1 MSKSVGNGTVEFTLK
16 PRVYTGSGL
25 QADAFDER
33 GNYLMSVNSPIRYQ
47 VTYKA
52 GASFKENTEPS
63 TNDVVNVIFKVYG
76 TSISQDL
83 HNSPSTDWEEIA
95 TIRKSR
101 DVPNKGLGGLP
112 STYGITYNAG
122 HRFTIDISSI
132 CNDLLSYSL
141 CPIGKGTWARHTT
154 SPYTL
159 GGFRGSFGGMNG
171 NGHPQ
176 DNDIRMYSQT
186 MLTQNGA
193 YRFIKLEATFELL
206 QADGTVTTATSG
218 SNPIKL
224 AVGNVAVI
232 NSAPQWEEDSVY
244 YQGTSNA
251 APNYVFNRVGN
262 TSSAFLSKCPN
273 FSSSNSS
280 GMEIKKDVQ
289 LTDEAEW
296 LYFYIFR
303 TLGDTYQA
311 SALTYY
317 ADAAMLEVRTSDGN
331 TVYLNNFRTLLK
343 QPFGQFVDQNRYCVQ
358 NVSPYYI
365 ANSAVDINGSSVSSP
380 FTANTQS
387 YSVRYINR
395 KNTNSA
401 VIGMSE
407 YRHYRIDRETEHPFG
422 YVRFH
427 WLNRMGGI
435 DSYTAK
441 RNVIE
446 GISVDKNTFESKSP
460 DRMWIQKGGL
470 PFYFDDSVRGDL
482 YRGGREVLNV
492 EANRNHSVYTDPLNK
507 AKAKWL
513 EELITSPNVW
523 IEYESDATKRLNE
536 LNSQLRPSTKTY
548 IPVVVTNSDI
558 ETVNQES
565 RLVKFNIEFTHSHSI
580 NTQRN

>member
-1 MSKSVGNGTVEFTLK
+1 MASVGNGTAIYSLL
-16 PRVYTGSGL
+16 PRVFSGS
-25 QADAFDER
+25 QATAFDER
-33 GNYLMSVNSPIRYQ
+33 QNYLMSVNSPIRYQ
-47 VTYKA
+47 ILYKT
-52 GASFKENTEPS
+52 GSASFKENSEPS
-63 TNDVVNVIFKVYG
+63 VSDVVNVIFKVYG
-76 TSISQDL
+76 TSIAQ
-83 HNSPSTDWEEIA
+83 NMGNPTTEWQEIA

-101 DVPNKGLGGLP
+101 DVPNKGAGGIP
-112 STYGITYNAG
+112 IGGSIYYNEG

-154 SPYTL
+154 SPNTAS
-159 GGFRGSFGGMNG
+159 GIRGSYGGMNG
-171 NGHPQ
+171 NGHPE
-176 DNDIRMYSQT
+176 DNDIQQISNT
-186 MLTQNGA
+186 LLTQNGA
-193 YRFIKLEATFELL
+193 YRYVKLEASFELL
-206 QADGTVTTATSG
+206 QADGTVATAVNGNT
-218 SNPIKL
+218 PITMNT
-224 AVGNVAVI
+224 GWIAVI

-244 YQGTSNA
+244 YSGTTGA
-251 APNYVFNRVGN
+251 APSYAFDRTAS
-262 TSSAFLSKCPN
+262 TSRAFLSKCPN
-273 FSSSNSS
+273 FSTSSGS

-296 LYFYIFR
+296 LYFFVHK
-303 TLGDTYQA
+303 TLGDSYIA
-311 SALTYY
+311 SNLTFY
-317 ADAAMLEVRTSDGN
+317 ADAAMLQVTTSDGS
-331 TVYLNNFRTLLK
+331 TVYLNDFRVLLE
-343 QPFGQFVDQNRYCVQ
+343 QPFGQFVNQNRYCVQ
-358 NVSPYYI
+358 NVSPDYI
-365 ANSAVDINGSSVSSP
+365 ANNAVDINGSSVSSP
-380 FTANTQS
+380 FTANTEW

-407 YRHYRIDRETEHPFG
+407 FRHYKIDRETEHPFG

-446 GISVDKNTFESKSP
+446 GISVSKNTFESKSP
-460 DRMWIQKGGL
+460 DKMWIQKGGL
-470 PFYFDDSVRGDL
+470 PVALDDSVRGDL
-482 YRGGREVLNV
+482 YRGGREVLNI

-507 AKAKWL
+507 ATAKWL

-523 IEYESDATKRLNE
+523 IEYESDATKRLNA

-548 IPVVVTNSDI
+548 IPVVLTNSDV

-565 RLVKFNIEFTHSHSI
+565 GLVKFNIEFTHSHSI